1 MGTAARAGGCRCSAC
16 LSRRADGLAL
26 LLLHM
31 PLITTR
37 SAFARSYVRAPGTVS
52 VVTMF
57 VSRSGRG

>member
-1 MGTAARAGGCRCSAC
+1 